1 MSTPKA
7 EKTPEQWQDDALS
20 SILSVTLDGSN
31 TKRQGRRC
39 LTVVANELREE
50 GMSALITKTTM
61 ERVLVARLEP
71 DEVSAS
77 GIGVF
82 DYLLGSWRAVRTV
95 IENLSGAKG
104 KALDASVRES
114 RIGVLR
120 DMQALLVSYMGLT
133 LQVPDMFA
141 RVGRPGQRIIIDAL
155 LAESV
160 ENDSNKAVV
169 SELLAELIK
178 RFAEDG
184 LPEVLTPIIS
194 ELGLRSLARSNR
206 SLLQP
211 GFRKLL
217 EALEVLT
224 AYGEIAQA
232 FVHMATFDP
241 EECSGR
247 RMQTGTALGIFL
259 GFSAFPSSDEAIV
272 QTYYADAPER
282 SPLDC
287 EALHAGLRNTVQ
299 FLQSALFQICDRL
312 VRAGAEERAKLT
324 SFTLRVLATNARRS
338 GMQADATKVVDDGF
352 ADNLASV
359 WLRLSEPFTN
369 DAQLR
374 RIA

>member
-71 DEVSAS
+71 DEVSES

-194 ELGLRSLARSNR
+194 ELGLHSLARSNR

-259 GFSAFPSSDEAIV
+259 GFSAFPSSDESIV

-312 VRAGAEERAKLT
+312 V
-324 SFTLRVLATNARRS
+324 
-338 GMQADATKVVDDGF
+338 
-352 ADNLASV
+352 
-359 WLRLSEPFTN
+359 
-369 DAQLR
+369 
-374 RIA
+374 